1 MNCPHCNAYEENI
14 AVSFTADDTTEY
26 AHYTCMYCGWEWS
39 DCYDID
45 WYLHDNALNMAGM
58 A

>member
-1 MNCPHCNAYEENI
+1 MKCPHCDAYEENI

-26 AHYTCMYCGWEWS
+26 AHYTCMYCGWEWGDAS
-39 DCYDID
+39 VINWAFD
-45 WYLHDNALNMAGM
+45 DNELLTAGM